1 MAMIRMAR
9 KYKLVGI
16 FDKVRIMAILT
27 NIFLVIGIA
36 KAANSNEV
44 NLFVADSDTILG
56 NFGAVIGLGKAD
68 DGKSFAKA
76 EDGSS
81 IANVSASM
89 FLETFEP
96 LKSILQIGHDVI
108 AGLSLHCSQK
118 AWPLEH

>member
-1 MAMIRMAR
+1 MAR

-16 FDKVRIMAILT
+16 FDKVSIMAILT

-44 NLFVADSDTILG
+44 KLFVADSDTILG
-56 NFGAVIGLGKAD
+56 NFGELIGLGKAD
-68 DGKSFAKA
+68 DGNSFAEA

-89 FLETFEP
+89 FLEIFDP
-96 LKSILQIGHDVI
+96 LNFILQIGQDVI

-118 AWPLEH
+118 AWPFEH